1 MIGRDES
8 IGGGI
13 TCKDK
18 GAMAERNP
26 LRWDRTFDRLAET

>member
-1 MIGRDES
+1 MIGPGES

-26 LRWDRTFDRLAET
+26 LRWIEF